1 MQAVILAGGKGTRL
15 RPYTNSIPKPL
26 VPIGNYPILEVIL
39 RQLKFHGIKEVILA
53 VNHLSHLIIDFF
65 GDGSKLGLKIRYS
78 IEDKI
83 LGTAGPL
90 SLIDGLDEHFLV
102 MNGDLLTNINYKS
115 FFDFHVEKDSLI
127 TIGTYSKSIKI
138 ELGVINSN
146 GNNFISYDEKPTF
159 QFDVSMGLYVVN
171 KKSIKLIP
179 KDSIFDMPDLVRLV
193 DKLNPNKVLCYK
205 GDYDWLDIGRVE
217 DYEVALSLFE
227 NDKNKYL
234 P

>member
-15 RPYTNSIPKPL
+15 QPYTNSIPKPL
-26 VPIGNYPILEVIL
+26 VPIGDYPILEVIL
-39 RQLKFHGIKEVILA
+39 RQLKFYGITEVILA

-65 GDGSKLGLKIRYS
+65 GDGTKLGIKIRYS

-90 SLIDGLDEHFLV
+90 NLIDYLEENFLV
-102 MNGDLLTNINYKS
+102 MNGDLLTNINYKN
-115 FFDFHVEKDSLI
+115 FFNFHLEQKSLI

-138 ELGVINSN
+138 DLGVIKSH

-159 QFDVSMGLYVVN
+159 TFDVSMGLYVIN
-171 KKSIKLIP
+171 KNVIQLIP
-179 KDSIFDMPDLVRLV
+179 RETKFDMPDLVKIT
-193 DKLNPNKVLCYK
+193 DKFHKNSVICYK

-217 DYEVALSLFE
+217 DYESAILLFE
-227 NDKNKYL
+227 SDKNKYL

>member
-15 RPYTNSIPKPL
+15 QPYTNSIPKPL
-26 VPIGNYPILEVIL
+26 VPIGDYPILEVIL
-39 RQLKFHGIKEVILA
+39 RQLKYYGITEVILA

-65 GDGSKLGLKIRYS
+65 GDGTKLGLKIRYS

-90 SLIDGLDEHFLV
+90 NLIDYLEDNFFV
-102 MNGDLLTNINYKS
+102 MNGDLLTSINYENLYN
-115 FFDFHVEKDSLI
+115 FHLEQNSLI

-138 ELGVINSN
+138 DLGVIKSN

-159 QFDVSMGLYVVN
+159 TYDVSMGLYVINRNV
-171 KKSIKLIP
+171 IKLIP
-179 KDSIFDMPDLVRLV
+179 KETKFDMPDLVKIT
-193 DKLNPNKVLCYK
+193 DKFDSNSVICYK

-217 DYEVALSLFE
+217 DYETAILLFKS
-227 NDKNKYL
+227 DKNKYL

>member
-39 RQLKFHGIKEVILA
+39 RQLKFHGITEVILA

-179 KDSIFDMPDLVRLV
+179 KDSIFDMPDLVRLT

-205 GDYDWLDIGRVE
+205 GEYDWLDIGRVE